1 MGPRPVP
8 MLVANPDV
16 VRPDGNSSPMPGRLA
31 QRYRELGGPSA
42 IFVGKPHPEV
52 FQLARERLQEAGV
65 PSSARVCMVG
75 DSVWHDVRGA
85 RAAGLDVLLLSSGV
99 HSEALG
105 IDQAPAPPRR
115 PAAESLRGFLGALPM
130 EDSGQFTLPNSTN
143 LHIST
148 DLTDDMMIV
157 VLVIVSTGFAIFGP
171 GANAMDALHC
181 ATFMCTY
188 PLNNIAACLTVTA
201 LAVARGG
208 IYLRSAI
215 AAYVCWILLDPSPTK
230 GGYEWLWKLGV
241 TDMLRRSWFWR
252 SAAQYFPVTLKATAP
267 VPAEKGPYIFV
278 CHPHGIIGVS
288 PMTSFGTDA
297 SGFNQTFPG
306 VRVHLLG
313 HNAIFRIPLFREWCL
328 MHGHGSAGRDTC
340 LYLLRRGDSIALAP
354 GGAKESLECEPGTM
368 RLVLQNR
375 KGFARLAL
383 RTGAALVP
391 VLGFGENDLYSTV
404 QFEKHTWGRAI
415 QERLQR
421 RPDGR

>member
-1 MGPRPVP
+1 
-8 MLVANPDV
+8 
-16 VRPDGNSSPMPGRLA
+16 
-31 QRYRELGGPSA
+31 
-42 IFVGKPHPEV
+42 
-52 FQLARERLQEAGV
+52 
-65 PSSARVCMVG
+65 
-75 DSVWHDVRGA
+75 
-85 RAAGLDVLLLSSGV
+85 
-99 HSEALG
+99 
-105 IDQAPAPPRR
+105 
-115 PAAESLRGFLGALPM
+115 
-130 EDSGQFTLPNSTN
+130 
-143 LHIST
+143 
-148 DLTDDMMIV
+148 
-157 VLVIVSTGFAIFGP
+157 
-171 GANAMDALHC
+171 MDALHC
-181 ATFMCTY
+181 ATFMCAY
-188 PLNNIAACLTVTA
+188 PLNNIAACLTVNA

-230 GGYEWLWKLGV
+230 GGYEWLWKLGI

-252 SAAQYFPVTLKATAP
+252 YAAQYFPVTLKATAP

-288 PMTSFGTDA
+288 PMTSFGTDG
-297 SGFNQTFPG
+297 SGFHQTFPG

-340 LYLLRRGDSIALAP
+340 LYLLGRGDSIALAP

-421 RPDGR
+421 RLGFAMPVFCGLSWLPLVPRRHPPTTLVGAPLWPQGAPLDPTEEQVDEFHQLYCQALRELFDTHKASYGMAHASLDLV